1 MPKFSEQPD
10 NPGMTTQTEKLLA
23 EAHALC
29 KKITGRE
36 EVNESLL
43 TEVFQRLAYELDMRE
58 PETADSIEHVP
69 PREAMH

>member
-1 MPKFSEQPD
+1 MSKFSERPD

-23 EAHALC
+23 EANAIC

-43 TEVFQRLAYELDMRE
+43 TEVFQRLAYELDMASP
-58 PETADSIEHVP
+58 PEEDAAS
-69 PREAMH
+69 PRAFLH